1 MTKVKNLQARIDECS
16 QNILRFNRD
25 EKMRLFWLNAFN
37 EFFERKRKLENQ
49 NLKEKQELILQHNI
63 EYVANLREA
72 LKKNE

>member
-63 EYVANLREA
+63 EYVANLREVR
-72 LKKNE
+72 K

>member
-16 QNILRFNRD
+16 QNITHFNRN
-25 EKMRLFWLNAFN
+25 KNMRVFWINAFC

-63 EYVANLREA
+63 EYVANLREVR
-72 LKKNE
+72 K